1 MNHSPLT
8 QGRPGCHGFT
18 LVELLSVIAV
28 LAILAAILFPFARG
42 ASQKAASAKCLG
54 NLRAIGAAAHSFA
67 GDNNGRLMNLPAPG
81 AGAQWDAQL
90 APYLGINLYARGN
103 FATAFVCPG
112 GKRFS
117 ANPSSFPL
125 SRNLSYGMNTRIAPG
140 PPPEWRGLPL
150 AAIKDAQTLIL
161 IADRELTTGSN
172 ENYVTGQGSGNA
184 IFINDSANRL
194 NLLPYDRHG
203 GFINILFV
211 DGHAAA
217 HAKLGRTVAGFT
229 PNWPRST
236 RFGNDS
242 TVAPAQ

>member
-1 MNHSPLT
+1 MKHSPPIK
-8 QGRPGCHGFT
+8 GRPGCPGFT
-18 LVELLSVIAV
+18 LLELLSVIAV

-67 GDNNGRLMNLPAPG
+67 GDNNGRLMNLPAGG

-90 APYLGINLYARGN
+90 APYLGIDLYARGN

-112 GKRFS
+112 GKRYS
-117 ANPSSFPL
+117 DPSRFPL
-125 SRNLSYGMNTRIAPG
+125 SRNLSYGMNTRIAPDQ
-140 PPPEWRGLPL
+140 RGLPL
-150 AAIKDAQTLIL
+150 AAIKDAQTLVL

-172 ENYVTGQGSGNA
+172 ENYVTGQGSNNA
-184 IFINDSANRL
+184 LFINDSSNRL
-194 NLLPYDRHG
+194 NLLPYNRHG

-211 DGHAAA
+211 DGHAAP
-217 HAKLGRTVAGFT
+217 HARLGRTVSGFS

-242 TVAPAQ
+242 AVAPAQ